1 MPILSFDKFKNK
13 SDVKLGFS
21 QEEFDFIKTNIK
33 RSVVDVYSATA
44 ATHWNPFKS
53 KDVDYANLEHGKA
66 VIHTIRVRF
75 SLYYDVRNFAR
86 DKRYKDELKVDKIRK
101 YLDNKFVVVYNIE
114 GDSTNYLTFDDLIN
128 AVKLHILTWRI
139 SVYLF
144 NTTFRTNVKKTLEL
158 LNDYS
163 VIRDNKVSEFR
174 FKDMC
179 DELGQLDS
187 SDYIIKQLKDYEV
200 EFVK

>member
-1 MPILSFDKFKNK
+1 MPILSFDKFKSKN
-13 SDVKLGFS
+13 DVKLGFS

-44 ATHWNPFKS
+44 AAHWDPFKP
-53 KDVDYANLEHGKA
+53 KADYADFGHGKA
-66 VIHTIRVRF
+66 VIHTIRIRF
-75 SLYYDVRNFAR
+75 SLYYD
-86 DKRYKDELKVDKIRK
+86 KRHKDELKVDKIRK

-114 GDSTNYLTFDDLIN
+114 GDPTNYLTFEELIN
-128 AVKLHILTWRI
+128 KIKLNILTWRI
-139 SVYLF
+139 SVYLSISDA
-144 NTTFRTNVKKTLEL
+144 TPLKIKRTSEL
-158 LNDYS
+158 LDDYS

-179 DELGQLDS
+179 DELGQLDRADS
-187 SDYIIKQLKDYEV
+187 IIQHLKDYEV

>member
-1 MPILSFDKFKNK
+1 MPILSFDKFKSKN
-13 SDVKLGFS
+13 DVKLGFS

-44 ATHWNPFKS
+44 AAHWDPFKP
-53 KDVDYANLEHGKA
+53 KADYADFGHGKV

-75 SLYYDVRNFAR
+75 SLYYD
-86 DKRYKDELKVDKIRK
+86 KRHKDELKVDKIRK

-114 GDSTNYLTFDDLIN
+114 GVPTNYLTFEELIN
-128 AVKLHILTWRI
+128 KIKLNILTWRI

-144 NTTFRTNVKKTLEL
+144 DTNFRTNNVKKTSEL
-158 LNDYS
+158 LDDYS
-163 VIRDNKVSEFR
+163 VIRDGKVSEFR

-179 DELGQLDS
+179 DELGQLDRA
-187 SDYIIKQLKDYEV
+187 DNIIKQLKDYEV